1 MTSDRWYP
9 SHMTELSTEECYE
22 LLASRPVGRIAFVVH
37 GSPIVL
43 PVNHAVDGD
52 DIVFRTSPRTELGR
66 SMIRGRVAFQVD
78 DFDEF
83 NQSGW
88 SVLFQGSVEYDD
100 SAEVWPDDQ
109 SRPWA
114 EGVRNLVVRIRPQ
127 LVTGRRVLGA

>member
-1 MTSDRWYP
+1 MVGDRWFP
-9 SHMTELSTEECYE
+9 SHLTELSTEECYE
-22 LLASRPVGRIAFVVH
+22 LLASRPVGRIAYVVDD
-37 GSPIVL
+37 SPIVL

-66 SMIRGRVAFQVD
+66 RMIRGRVAFEVD

-100 SAEVWPDDQ
+100 SDEVWPEDQ
-109 SRPWA
+109 ARPWA
-114 EGVRNLVVRIRPQ
+114 EGVRNLVVRIRPR
-127 LVTGRRVLGA
+127 LVTGRRLLGA

>member
-1 MTSDRWYP
+1 MVDERWYP
-9 SHMTELSTEECYE
+9 SHLTELTTEECYE
-22 LLASRPVGRIAFVVH
+22 LLASRPVGRIAFVVD

-66 SMIRGRVAFQVD
+66 RMIRGRVAFEVD

-100 SAEVWPDDQ
+100 SDEVWPEDQ

-114 EGVRNLVVRIRPQ
+114 EGVRNLVVRIRPR
-127 LVTGRRVLGA
+127 LVTGRRLLEA